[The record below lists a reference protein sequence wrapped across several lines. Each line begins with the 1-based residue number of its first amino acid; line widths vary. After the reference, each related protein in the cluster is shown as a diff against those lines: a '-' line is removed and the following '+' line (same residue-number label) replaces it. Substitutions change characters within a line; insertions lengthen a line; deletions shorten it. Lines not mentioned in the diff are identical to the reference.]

1 MITSPNNQKMSLNQ
15 FERSVYSDEPTDEL
29 ITKLKRTEYTEQTNI
44 DQMTSLDTEQLLSGL
59 LSSGRWK
66 VEECVSQFLLPKLHK
81 AMA

>member
-1 MITSPNNQKMSLNQ
+1 M
-15 FERSVYSDEPTDEL
+15 YGDEPTDEL

-66 VEECVSQFLLPKLHK
+66 VEECVS
-81 AMA
+81 